1 MKRFLRLPSP
11 SMVVALIALTVA
23 LGGSAYAAIV
33 VTGANIRNG
42 TITGVDLKNRSLEG
56 TKIAKDRVGYN
67 AVKEEGLNAQK
78 LKKVKAASSAD
89 TFGGMAA
96 RRITAFVLANDQSR
110 AVLTEGPFTLTAR
123 CRTEAG
129 NQIAE
134 IVIQTNAN
142 DAAVDGAQKDVDL
155 DVGET
160 PQLVA
165 ASAPAG
171 TPAFDQESAGAA
183 IATDG
188 TELLGQELYA
198 GTSVLAQA
206 NQCRFGGLVYAG

>member
-1 MKRFLRLPSP
+1 MKRFLRVPSP
-11 SMVVALIALTVA
+11 AMVVAVIALAVA

-33 VTGANIRNG
+33 VTGKNIRNG
-42 TITGVDLKNRSLEG
+42 TITGADLKNRSLEG

-78 LKKVKAASSAD
+78 FKKVKAASSAD

-96 RRITAFVLANDQSR
+96 RRIGAFTLANGASKV
-110 AVLTEGPFTLTAR
+110 VLTEGPFTLTAN
-123 CRTEAG
+123 CRTDGA
-129 NQIAE
+129 NQVAE
-134 IVIQTNAN
+134 IVIGTSAN
-142 DAAVDGAQKDVDL
+142 DAAVDGAQKDTDL
-155 DVGET
+155 DVGQSA
-160 PQLVA
+160 QLVA
-165 ASAPAG
+165 ASAATG

-206 NQCRFGGLVYAG
+206 SQCRFGGVVYAG

>member
-1 MKRFLRLPSP
+1 MKRFLRVPSP
-11 SMVVALIALTVA
+11 AIVVAVIALAVA

-33 VTGANIRNG
+33 ITGKNVRNG
-42 TITGVDLKNRSLEG
+42 TLTGADIKGRSIEG
-56 TKIAKDRVGYN
+56 TDIQKDRVGYN

-78 LKKVKAASSAD
+78 FKKVKAASSAD

-96 RRITAFVLANDQSR
+96 RRVGAFTLANDQSR

-123 CRTEAG
+123 CRTDGA

-142 DAAVDGAQKDVDL
+142 DAAMDGAQKDTDL

-165 ASAPAG
+165 ATGPTG

-206 NQCRFGGLVYAG
+206 NQCRFGGVVYAG

>member
-1 MKRFLRLPSP
+1 MA
-11 SMVVALIALTVA
+11 VAAVALVVA
-23 LGGSAYAAIV
+23 LGGTAYAAIV
-33 VTGANIRNG
+33 VTGKNIRNG
-42 TITGVDLKNRSLEG
+42 TVTGADIKSRSIEG
-56 TKIAKDRVGYN
+56 TDIQKDRVGYN

-78 LKKVKAASSAD
+78 LKKVKSASSAD
-89 TFGGMAA
+89 TIGGMAA
-96 RRITAFVLANDQSR
+96 RRIDAFALANDQSK
-110 AVLTEGPFTLTAR
+110 AVLTQGPFTLTAR
-123 CRTEAG
+123 CRTDAG

-134 IVIQTNAN
+134 IVIQTNVN
-142 DAAVDGAQKDVDL
+142 DAAVDGAQKDSDL

-165 ASAPAG
+165 ATAPTG

-206 NQCRFGGLVYAG
+206 NQCRFGGVLYVG

>member
-1 MKRFLRLPSP
+1 
-11 SMVVALIALTVA
+11 MVVAAVALVVA
-23 LGGSAYAAIV
+23 LGGTAYAAIV
-33 VTGANIRNG
+33 VTGKNIRNG
-42 TITGVDLKNRSLEG
+42 TVTGADIKSRSLEG
-56 TKIAKDRVGYN
+56 TDIQKDRVGYN

-89 TFGGMAA
+89 AIGGMAA
-96 RRITAFVLANDQSR
+96 RRIDAFALANDQSK
-110 AVLTEGPFTLTAR
+110 AVLSQGPFTLTAR

-142 DAAVDGAQKDVDL
+142 DAAVDGAQKDSDL

-165 ASAPAG
+165 ATAPTG

-206 NQCRFGGLVYAG
+206 NQCRFGGVLYVG

>member
-1 MKRFLRLPSP
+1 MNRLMRLPSP
-11 SMVVALIALTVA
+11 AMVVAVVALAVA

-33 VTGANIRNG
+33 VTGKNVRNG
-42 TITGVDLKNRSLEG
+42 TLTGADIKSRSLQG
-56 TKIAKDRVGYN
+56 TDIAKDRVGYN

-78 LKKVKAASSAD
+78 LKKVKAASAAD

-96 RRITAFVLANDQSR
+96 RRVDAFTLDNNASK

-123 CRTEAG
+123 CRTAG
-129 NQIAE
+129 ANQIAE
-134 IVIQTNAN
+134 IIIQTNAN
-142 DAAVDGAQKDVDL
+142 AAAMDGAQKDTNFN
-155 DVGET
+155 VGET

-165 ASAPAG
+165 ASAPSG
-171 TPAFDQESAGAA
+171 TPAFDQETAGAA

-198 GTSVLAQA
+198 GTSVL
-206 NQCRFGGLVYAG
+206 NQPGKCRFGGVIYAG

>member
-1 MKRFLRLPSP
+1 MKS
-11 SMVVALIALTVA
+11 
-23 LGGSAYAAIV
+23 
-33 VTGANIRNG
+33 
-42 TITGVDLKNRSLEG
+42 
-56 TKIAKDRVGYN
+56 
-67 AVKEEGLNAQK
+67 
-78 LKKVKAASSAD
+78 ASSAD
-89 TFGGMAA
+89 TIGGMAA
-96 RRITAFVLANDQSR
+96 RRIDAFALANDQSK
-110 AVLTEGPFTLTAR
+110 AVLTQGPFTLTAR
-123 CRTEAG
+123 CRTDAG

-134 IVIQTNAN
+134 IVIQTNVN
-142 DAAVDGAQKDVDL
+142 DAAVDGAQKDSDL

-165 ASAPAG
+165 ATAPTG

-206 NQCRFGGLVYAG
+206 NQCRFGGVLYVG

>member
-11 SMVVALIALTVA
+11 AMVVALVALTVA

-33 VTGANIRNG
+33 VTGKNIRNG
-42 TITGVDLKNRSLEG
+42 TITGADLKNRSLQG

-78 LKKVKAASSAD
+78 LKKVKSASAAD
-89 TFGGMAA
+89 TIGGMAA
-96 RRITAFVLANDQSR
+96 RRVDAFVLANDQSR

-123 CRTEAG
+123 CRTDAG

-142 DAAVDGAQKDVDL
+142 DAAVDGAQKDVDF

-165 ASAPAG
+165 ATDVAG

-198 GTSVLAQA
+198 GTSVLGQA
-206 NQCRFGGLVYAG
+206 NQCRFGGVVYVG